1 MRADE
6 TWFSRRTDLDVY
18 LAVSTRLFLRG
29 VGGVVTSRDT
39 VIVVLMS
46 IERLLLGV
54 NRQFVAWSAY
64 LDDILGQVISLL
76 VLTVAAAESSIG
88 LSILVVFFRVRG
100 DIRMTTM
107 TRLQG

>member
-1 MRADE
+1 MRSE
-6 TWFSRRTDLDVY
+6 TWLVRRTEVDVT
-18 LAVSTRLFLRG
+18 LTVSARLFLRG
-29 VGGVVTSRDT
+29 VVGVLTSRDT

-64 LDDILGQVISLL
+64 LDDVLGQVVSLL
-76 VLTVAAAESSIG
+76 ILTVAAAESSIG

-100 DIRMTTM
+100 GISMNTM

>member
-1 MRADE
+1 MRSE
-6 TWFSRRTDLDVY
+6 TWLTRRTEVDVT
-18 LAVSTRLFLRG
+18 LTVSTRLFLRG
-29 VGGVVTSRDT
+29 VVGVLTSRDT

-76 VLTVAAAESSIG
+76 ILTVAAAESSIG

-100 DIRMTTM
+100 GISMNTM